1 MFKEYFGYQSPSFLA
16 EDLLKVNNNKN
27 NQTANQTIFSIN
39 LKKCINNEILK
50 NENKTKKKK
59 KMILLKELLSLIKN
73 KKELDLKYSL
83 LNKCFKGK
91 RLLIAL
97 GQVKAGN
104 SSQSLLNGFK

>member
-39 LKKCINNEILK
+39 LKKYINNEIPK
-50 NENKTKKKK
+50 NENKTKKK

>member
-27 NQTANQTIFSIN
+27 NQTIFSIN
-39 LKKCINNEILK
+39 LKKYINNEIPK

>member
-39 LKKCINNEILK
+39 LKKYINNEIPK

-59 KMILLKELLSLIKN
+59 KKNDIVKRIIKFNKEQ
-73 KKELDLKYSL
+73 
-83 LNKCFKGK
+83 KGT
-91 RLLIAL
+91 
-97 GQVKAGN
+97 
-104 SSQSLLNGFK
+104 